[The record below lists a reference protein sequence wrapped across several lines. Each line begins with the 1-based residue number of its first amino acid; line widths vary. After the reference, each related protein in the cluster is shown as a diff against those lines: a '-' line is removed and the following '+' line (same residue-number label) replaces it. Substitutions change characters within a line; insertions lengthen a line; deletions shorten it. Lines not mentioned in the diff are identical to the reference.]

1 MQLFDNFDNQPQNYI
16 PNNMF
21 PRIPEIMVSLDDDT
35 IKPIFRDGRLVG
47 YKWNWGDVIKL
58 PIKNEIHIK
67 IPAGSL
73 TTYVHEEAPTT
84 DTQGDFIGQKFYN
97 FTDFRSWTLKEVLE
111 TEPEEPEEDLSNCV
125 GYAIVDQA
133 VVQADSDTPQVDP
146 QDTPQDVSYAY
157 VWEEDKMFTYS
168 KNIGQD
174 YTLPLPW
181 NEHDQIVV
189 QLFNFRKEPIR
200 QYISYEPDFVWE
212 LTPDESLTIVP
223 GIYFLNVHIENRF
236 EDISTYLR
244 LTNAYEIVV
253 QGF

>member
-1 MQLFDNFDNQPQNYI
+1 MQLFDNFDNIPQNYI

-21 PRIPEIMVSLDDDT
+21 PRIPEIMVALDNDT
-35 IKPIFRDGRLVG
+35 VKPLFRDGRQVG

-67 IPAGSL
+67 VPNGSL
-73 TTYVHEEAPTT
+73 TTNTPDEVPTT
-84 DTQGDFIGQKFYN
+84 ETVGDFIGQKFYN
-97 FTDFRSWTLKEVLE
+97 FKDFRSWTLKEILE
-111 TEPEEPEEDLSNCV
+111 EEIQPYYEGEEQETT
-125 GYAIVDQA
+125 GE
-133 VVQADSDTPQVDP
+133 VVYT
-146 QDTPQDVSYAY
+146 Y
-157 VWEEDKMFTYS
+157 VWEEDPMFTYS

-189 QLFNFRKEPIR
+189 QLFNFRKECIR
-200 QYISYEPDFVWE
+200 EDIYYEPDIVWE
-212 LTPDESLTIVP
+212 LTPDESLKIVA

-236 EDISTYLR
+236 EDISSYLR

>member
-1 MQLFDNFDNQPQNYI
+1 MQLFDNFDNIPQNYI

-21 PRIPEIMVSLDDDT
+21 PRIPEIMVALDNDT
-35 IKPIFRDGRLVG
+35 VKPLFRDGRQVG

-67 IPAGSL
+67 VPNGSL
-73 TTYVHEEAPTT
+73 TTDTPDEVPTT
-84 DTQGDFIGQKFYN
+84 ETVGDFIGQKFYN
-97 FTDFRSWTLKEVLE
+97 FKDFRSWTLREILEEEIQPYYEGEEQETTEEVVY
-111 TEPEEPEEDLSNCV
+111 T
-125 GYAIVDQA
+125 
-133 VVQADSDTPQVDP
+133 
-146 QDTPQDVSYAY
+146 Y
-157 VWEEDKMFTYS
+157 VWEEDPMFTYS

-174 YTLPLPW
+174 YTVPLPW

-189 QLFNFRKEPIR
+189 QLFNFRKECIR
-200 QYISYEPDFVWE
+200 EDIYYEPDIVWE
-212 LTPDESLTIVP
+212 LTPDESLKIVA

-236 EDISTYLR
+236 EDISSYLR

>member
-1 MQLFDNFDNQPQNYI
+1 MQLFDNFDNIPQNYI

-21 PRIPEIMVSLDDDT
+21 PRIPEIMVALDNDT
-35 IKPIFRDGRLVG
+35 VKPLFRDGKQVG

-67 IPAGSL
+67 VPNGSL
-73 TTYVHEEAPTT
+73 TTNTHEEVPTT
-84 DTQGDFIGQKFYN
+84 ETVGDFIGQKFYN
-97 FTDFRSWTLKEVLE
+97 FKDFRSWTLREILKEEIQPYYEGEEQE
-111 TEPEEPEEDLSNCV
+111 TTGE
-125 GYAIVDQA
+125 
-133 VVQADSDTPQVDP
+133 VVYT
-146 QDTPQDVSYAY
+146 Y
-157 VWEEDKMFTYS
+157 VWEEDPMFTYS

-189 QLFNFRKEPIR
+189 QLFNFRKECIR
-200 QYISYEPDFVWE
+200 EDIYYEPDIVWE
-212 LTPDESLTIVP
+212 LTPDESLKIVA

-236 EDISTYLR
+236 EDISSYLR

>member
-1 MQLFDNFDNQPQNYI
+1 MQLFDNFDNIPQNYI

-21 PRIPEIMVSLDDDT
+21 PRIPEIMVALDNDT
-35 IKPIFRDGRLVG
+35 VKPLFRDGRQVG
-47 YKWNWGDVIKL
+47 YKWNWGDAIKL

-67 IPAGSL
+67 VPNGSL
-73 TTYVHEEAPTT
+73 TTNTHDEVPTT
-84 DTQGDFIGQKFYN
+84 ETVGDFIGQKFYN
-97 FTDFRSWTLKEVLE
+97 FKDFRSWTLREILKEE
-111 TEPEEPEEDLSNCV
+111 IQPYYEGEEQEISDEVSDE
-125 GYAIVDQA
+125 
-133 VVQADSDTPQVDP
+133 VVYT
-146 QDTPQDVSYAY
+146 Y
-157 VWEEDKMFTYS
+157 VWEEDPMFTYS

-189 QLFNFRKEPIR
+189 QLFNFRKECIR
-200 QYISYEPDFVWE
+200 EDIYYEPDIVWE
-212 LTPDESLTIVP
+212 LTPDESLKIVA

>member
-1 MQLFDNFDNQPQNYI
+1 MQLFDNFDNIPQNYI

-21 PRIPEIMVSLDDDT
+21 PRIPEIMVALDNDT
-35 IKPIFRDGRLVG
+35 VKPLFRDGRQVG

-67 IPAGSL
+67 VPNGSL
-73 TTYVHEEAPTT
+73 TTNTHDEVPTT
-84 DTQGDFIGQKFYN
+84 ETVGDFIGQKFYN
-97 FTDFRSWTLKEVLE
+97 FKDFRSWTLREILKEE
-111 TEPEEPEEDLSNCV
+111 IHPYYEGEEQEISDEVSDE
-125 GYAIVDQA
+125 
-133 VVQADSDTPQVDP
+133 VVYT
-146 QDTPQDVSYAY
+146 Y
-157 VWEEDKMFTYS
+157 VWEEDPMFTYS

-189 QLFNFRKEPIR
+189 QLFNFRKECIR
-200 QYISYEPDFVWE
+200 EDIYYEPDIVWE
-212 LTPDESLTIVP
+212 LTPDESLKIVA

-236 EDISTYLR
+236 EDISSYLR

>member
-1 MQLFDNFDNQPQNYI
+1 MQLFDNFDNIPQNYI

-21 PRIPEIMVSLDDDT
+21 PRIPEIMVALDNDT
-35 IKPIFRDGRLVG
+35 VKPLFRDGRQVG

-67 IPAGSL
+67 VPNGSL
-73 TTYVHEEAPTT
+73 TTDTPDEVPTT
-84 DTQGDFIGQKFYN
+84 ETVGDFIGQKFYN
-97 FTDFRSWTLKEVLE
+97 FKDFRSWTLREILKEE
-111 TEPEEPEEDLSNCV
+111 IQPYYEGEEQEISDEVSDE
-125 GYAIVDQA
+125 
-133 VVQADSDTPQVDP
+133 VVYT
-146 QDTPQDVSYAY
+146 Y
-157 VWEEDKMFTYS
+157 VWEEDPMFTYS

-189 QLFNFRKEPIR
+189 QLFNFRKECIR
-200 QYISYEPDFVWE
+200 EDIYYEPDIVWE
-212 LTPDESLTIVP
+212 LTPDESLKIVA

-236 EDISTYLR
+236 EDISSYLR

>member
-1 MQLFDNFDNQPQNYI
+1 MQLFDNFDNIPQNYI

-21 PRIPEIMVSLDDDT
+21 PRIPEIMVALDNDT
-35 IKPIFRDGRLVG
+35 VKPLFRDGRQVG

-67 IPAGSL
+67 VPNGSL
-73 TTYVHEEAPTT
+73 TTNTHDEVPTT
-84 DTQGDFIGQKFYN
+84 ETVGDFIGQKFYN
-97 FTDFRSWTLKEVLE
+97 FKDFRSWTLREILKEEIQPYYEGEEQE
-111 TEPEEPEEDLSNCV
+111 TSDEVSDE
-125 GYAIVDQA
+125 
-133 VVQADSDTPQVDP
+133 VVYT
-146 QDTPQDVSYAY
+146 Y
-157 VWEEDKMFTYS
+157 VWEEDPMFTYS

-189 QLFNFRKEPIR
+189 QLFNFRKECIR
-200 QYISYEPDFVWE
+200 EDIYYEPDIVWE
-212 LTPDESLTIVP
+212 LTPDESLKIVA

-236 EDISTYLR
+236 EDISSYLR